1 MRRYIRWLIACAF
14 LLPPNLA
21 AQQNATVLGIVVDES
36 QAVLPGTSIT
46 ATEIST
52 GVQSLAIAEA
62 DGRFRFSNMAPGRYK
77 LRIELAG
84 FATTEIND
92 IELLVGQSVTV
103 PRVALKVASC
113 RRRLR

>member
-1 MRRYIRWLIACAF
+1 MPRILRLLIACAV
-14 LLPPNLA
+14 LLPHNLA

-46 ATEIST
+46 ATEVST

-62 DGRFRFSNMAPGRYK
+62 DGRFRFTNMAPGRYK
-77 LRIELAG
+77 FRIELSG

-92 IELLVGQSVTV
+92 VELLVGQNVTV
-103 PRVALKVASC
+103 
-113 RRRLR
+113 